1 MRKYLLILLL
11 ALMNC
16 GIDSDLTN
24 QPKRWNLSEYI
35 YVNNQLD
42 ISSEKNLIL
51 FIGMKGAISKAGG
64 VVVDFPVQQV
74 LTIKSTN
81 ESNCKRPTTR
91 AFTHFPTNGTINFC
105 KDFAIKMAYDINS
118 ATNTAMHEL
127 LHELSNRDDHL
138 DCTDDKPIMAATADC
153 SGNRTSYSET
163 DKSYCVLKGY
173 TTGGI
178 CKK

>member
-42 ISSEKNLIL
+42 ISSEKNAIL
-51 FIGMKGAISKAGG
+51 FIGMKGAISNAGG
-64 VVVDFPVQQV
+64 LVVDFPVSQV
-74 LTIKSTN
+74 LTIRSTN
-81 ESNCKRPTTR
+81 EQNCARPMIR
-91 AFTHFPTNGTINFC
+91 AFTHFPTNGIIYFC
-105 KDFAIKMAYDINS
+105 TDFALSMPYTVRI

-127 LHELSNRDDHL
+127 FHELSNRDDHL
-138 DCTDDKPIMAATADC
+138 DCTAERPIMAANASC
-153 SGNRTSYSET
+153 SQDRVDYTEL
-163 DKSYCVLKGY
+163 DKKYCGAKGY
-173 TTGGI
+173 TIGGE